1 MFRCHPNRD
10 VYLAQSREE
19 VWAAC
24 EWKYIPF
31 LERAPCAWI
40 LQSGYLST
48 AYACTRQPLAALVW
62 SFHLWLRVLSGD
74 HVGEKAERS
83 KCLGSGSAQQ
93 GARCY
98 AKDTHPP
105 PSQSLVCIPGD
116 KIKAGYKIFC
126 EKCRLC

>member
-48 AYACTRQPLAALVW
+48 AYACTRQALAALVW

-74 HVGEKAERS
+74 HVGEKAEREAKVLVQGVLS
-83 KCLGSGSAQQ
+83 KELDAMQ
-93 GARCY
+93 R
-98 AKDTHPP
+98 TPILHPHK
-105 PSQSLVCIPGD
+105 V
-116 KIKAGYKIFC
+116 
-126 EKCRLC
+126 